1 MTTPKLAEMAPVAST
16 GETAASQVFDA
27 LKRDLIRGRF
37 DAGEKLAISDLKQHY
52 AVGLSPLREA
62 LNRLA
67 AYGLLE
73 QHNQRGFRV
82 PPLSSEELEDIA
94 RLRMQ
99 LECMA
104 LSQAFEAGDAEW
116 ESQLLAAQHRLT
128 KAEEESQ
135 DLEQWERAHLQFH
148 RTLLAPCGSR
158 WLLRFIGQLHDQFDR
173 YRRLAPGNPAIRSG
187 LDAQHGE
194 LVQLALERR
203 IQDARWL
210 LEAHIRVSWEVAEQ
224 ACVQERE

>member
-1 MTTPKLAEMAPVAST
+1 MTKPKPVERALAPGVS
-16 GETAASQVFDA
+16 ETAASQVFDE

-37 DAGEKLAISDLKQHY
+37 AAGEKLAISALKAQY

-82 PPLSSEELEDIA
+82 PPLSAEELEDIA
-94 RLRMQ
+94 RLRVQ

-104 LSQAFEAGDAEW
+104 LTQAFQEGDAEW
-116 ESQLLAAQHRLT
+116 ESQLLAAQHRLLRAD
-128 KAEEESQ
+128 KSPEQ
-135 DLEQWERAHLQFH
+135 LEKWEQAHLQFH
-148 RTLLAPCGSR
+148 RTLLAPCGSH
-158 WLLRFIGQLHDQFDR
+158 WLLRFIEQLHDQFDR
-173 YRRLAPGNPAIRSG
+173 YRRLAPGNPAIRAR

-210 LEAHIRVSWEVAEQ
+210 LEEHIRLSWDVARG
-224 ACVQERE
+224 AC